1 MFSSLQNVSL
11 SGGSPQAPPS
21 SAYEEPA
28 FLEPVRTIQP
38 AGSAPADEAR
48 AHSPVARVSIEV
60 SEPED
65 KEAEAEQAREAEAEQ
80 AGDSP
85 PAIPISF
92 SVDLDGA
99 TTGDRTQASADAHAH
114 VAHDSDGPENF
125 GDSDDE
131 EFVDAATGEAEGNSA
146 SDSDGDINLN
156 DLPPAPTSF
165 PPEAAGAVAPATVPT
180 TTAEGGAASA
190 VSPGASGPGP
200 KSEKKYCVG
209 LLTGLRSRMAAQSTS
224 NNAGFKQEWQK
235 IEVVN
240 AGASTAVGS
249 DPRNEGKNKYS
260 NYRLFD
266 DTRVKLVPI
275 DHDESSE
282 YINASFVRDCTGS
295 RA

>member
-11 SGGSPQAPPS
+11 SEGSPRAPPS

-65 KEAEAEQAREAEAEQ
+65 KEAEQAREAEAEQ
-80 AGDSP
+80 GGDS
-85 PAIPISF
+85 IPISF
-92 SVDLDGA
+92 SFDLDGA

-131 EFVDAATGEAEGNSA
+131 EFVDAATGEAEANSA

-165 PPEAAGAVAPATVPT
+165 PPETAGAVAPATVPT

-190 VSPGASGPGP
+190 VSPGDPSA
-200 KSEKKYCVG
+200 YCVG